1 LSELVQGIL
10 YFFHW
15 GIGVFHALV
24 AWLVDVV
31 GALGYPGVISLMFL
45 ESSFFPFPSEV
56 VIPPAGY
63 LASRGEMN
71 IVLVWICGTAGSLL
85 GSLFNYYI
93 AMRWGRRLFER
104 YGKYLFISPDA
115 LDRAEEFFERHGH
128 ISMFT
133 ARLLPVIR
141 QYVSLPAGAA
151 RMDLFKFCLYTSLGS
166 GIWVAI
172 LAAVGW
178 FLGSGGEDAHDA
190 MRKISILL
198 VVFCVALVAVYVAR
212 VKVKKNRGA

>member
-1 LSELVQGIL
+1 M
-10 YFFHW
+10 
-15 GIGVFHALV
+15 LV
-24 AWLVDVV
+24 ARLVDVV

-63 LASRGEMN
+63 LASRGDMN
-71 IVLVWICGTAGSLL
+71 IVLVWVCGTAGSLL
-85 GSLFNYYI
+85 GALFNYYI
-93 AMRWGRRLFER
+93 AMKWGRRLFER

-115 LDRAEEFFERHGH
+115 LDRAEAFFERHGH

-151 RMDLFKFCLYTSLGS
+151 RMNLFKFCLYTGLGS

-172 LAAVGW
+172 LSAVGW
-178 FLGSGGEDAHDA
+178 FFGSGEEETHGA
-190 MRKISILL
+190 MSKISIIL
-198 VVFCVALVAVYVAR
+198 VLFCVALVAAYVAR
-212 VKVKKNRGA
+212 VKMNKNRGG